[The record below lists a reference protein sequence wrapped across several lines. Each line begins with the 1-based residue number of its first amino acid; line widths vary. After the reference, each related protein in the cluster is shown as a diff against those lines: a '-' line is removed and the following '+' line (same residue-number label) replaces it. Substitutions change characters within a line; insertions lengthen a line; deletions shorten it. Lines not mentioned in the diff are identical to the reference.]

1 MYLSRHRYVRCRA
14 MTEKSN
20 ASVSIRIRLDQKTLD
35 LIDEIAGANGRQRFI
50 KDAIL
55 WRLDEELPPMLM
67 ELAEEIDQ
75 PKTRVGHLET
85 EQSTSVFL
93 DELNDLTKTKVC
105 RDDLDRKL
113 LAYFLQHDGATTPE
127 LALALTGSQGKR
139 RTILDRLD
147 KINERSKTILGVE
160 IVVHK
165 KGIVKGKRG
174 AWWLVNTEKLV

>member
-1 MYLSRHRYVRCRA
+1 
-14 MTEKSN
+14 MTKKN
-20 ASVSIRIRLDQKTLD
+20 KASVSIRIRLDQKTLD
-35 LIDEIAGANGRQRFI
+35 LIDELAGANGRQRFI

-67 ELAEEIDQ
+67 ELAEEINQ
-75 PKTRVGHLET
+75 LKTRVDHLET
-85 EQSTSVFL
+85 EQSTSVYL

-113 LAYFLQHDGATTPE
+113 LAYFLQHEGATTPE

-147 KINERSKTILGVE
+147 KINERAKSILGVE
-160 IVVHK
+160 IVMHR
-165 KGIVKGKRG
+165 KGIIKGKRG
-174 AWWLVNTEKLV
+174 AWWLVNKKQLV

>member
-1 MYLSRHRYVRCRA
+1 
-14 MTEKSN
+14 MTKKSK

-35 LIDEIAGANGRQRFI
+35 LIDELAGANGRQRFI
-50 KDAIL
+50 RNAIL

-75 PKTRVGHLET
+75 LKTRVGHLET

-113 LAYFLQHDGATTPE
+113 LAYFLQHEGATTPE

-147 KINERSKTILGVE
+147 KINERAKSILGVE
-160 IVVHK
+160 IVMHR
-165 KGIVKGKRG
+165 KGIIKGKRG
-174 AWWLVNTEKLV
+174 AWWLVNKKQLV

>member
-1 MYLSRHRYVRCRA
+1 MIK
-14 MTEKSN
+14 KSN

-35 LIDEIAGANGRQRFI
+35 LIDELAGANGRQRFI

-67 ELAEEIDQ
+67 KLAEEIDQ
-75 PKTRVGHLET
+75 LKTRVEHLET
-85 EQSTSVFL
+85 EQSTSVYL

-113 LAYFLQHDGATTPE
+113 IAYFLQHEGATTPE

-147 KINERSKTILGVE
+147 KINERAKSILGVE
-160 IVVHK
+160 IVMHR
-165 KGIVKGKRG
+165 KGIIKGKRG
-174 AWWLVNTEKLV
+174 AWWLVNKKQLV